1 MRKTTDR
8 SKKTVGAV
16 LAAGFFIL
24 IVLACLAFLLLPLLP
39 LGTSLWA
46 AVIGVVVLCVL
57 PLAAVLIGVV
67 AVLIQRLRE
76 IEGGEE
82 DEAKKY

>member
-1 MRKTTDR
+1 MEGRLYEDIAQRTD
-8 SKKTVGAV
+8 G
-16 LAAGFFIL
+16 
-24 IVLACLAFLLLPLLP
+24 
-39 LGTSLWA
+39 
-46 AVIGVVVLCVL
+46 
-57 PLAAVLIGVV
+57 AVLIGVV

>member
-8 SKKTVGAV
+8 KKKTAGAV

-24 IVLACLAFLLLPLLP
+24 FVLACLAFLLLPLLP
-39 LGTSLWA
+39 WGTSLWA

-57 PLAAVLIGVV
+57 PLAAVLIGVM

>member
-39 LGTSLWA
+39 WGTSLWA
-46 AVIGVVVLCVL
+46 AVVLCVL